1 MKDTLKQSR
10 IGQGGYFSEVFI
22 VRKDVL
28 GGLLVC
34 GAIVLSVGVSVLRSH
49 REDAVYQEW
58 AREQNRAVFDQSAQK
73 RIEDRAAAKKE
84 KEEKDDFYQRLSDGL
99 PVRMLVVGDA
109 FAGGFGARSA
119 SSSWSKLLETELRLK
134 YKVSVTLDDLSLSGA
149 NGIFGAY
156 SSVMSIPTAAAPYD
170 VCLIS
175 VGMTDDPATFPYLY
189 EGLLRGLRARF
200 PHCNVIEVE
209 GLQGTLAPDTG
220 YLDENMEA
228 IIKLGAQYHVDRFNV
243 PAEMAKGRSVKI
255 SDEVTVDADGVLVR
269 KDTVD
274 ADSKTATAQ
283 NNADVRLPAADI
295 EAFSKYTDNGLYLNN
310 AGQKVMSSLLFD
322 FIAKR
327 ASAYQGYKDGEIALV
342 YPEAA
347 GLSQYAY
354 FPAEDFSRL
363 DDFNLS
369 LSASKLVG
377 KDGKALSG
385 MLGVD
390 YTVLNGKND
399 LYVSTGAAAE
409 SRDFATGIEA
419 ETGNLN
425 DNIEARADESNAQ
438 DAMAAANGIVVQPD
452 GIAVQPNTALGRI
465 SIQSDATDPEESI
478 RIVNNGFAGNSYLLL
493 TFLSK
498 AQADA
503 FSGLIVCG
511 EIPLPPVYSD
521 FEQVSVIG
529 PVHDDG
535 TPYALD
541 KDGLPVDAD
550 GQRVT
555 LPGMK
560 VAEWLTN
567 GSAAGG
573 SVSSG
578 EASGN
583 SNTNTAGDGASGD
596 DNSTVSNTKQTA
608 PDVSSSSDEKAT
620 KISAETTQTSN
631 AEENSDITE
640 GQRQNAGDSG
650 AGNSTR
656 ESVSSTV
663 NNSPSGHY
671 NTPAGSGNENSGTS
685 VSETSAS
692 ETTATETASSA
703 AENSASTEAATA
715 TKKSS
720 AEKAAEAN
728 SGVKPTSADE
738 TTDAHGPGHETTAA
752 ETTTENAG
760 PGM

>member
-1 MKDTLKQSR
+1 M
-10 IGQGGYFSEVFI
+10 
-22 VRKDVL
+22 RKDVL
-28 GGLLVC
+28 GGLLVG
-34 GAIVLSVGVSVLRSH
+34 GAIVLFVGVSVLRSH

-134 YKVSVTLDDLSLSGA
+134 YKVSVTLDDLSLGGA

-156 SSVMSIPTAAAPYD
+156 SSVMSMPTAAAPYD

-175 VGMTDDPATFPYLY
+175 AGMTDDPATFPYLY

-200 PHCNVIEVE
+200 PHCNVIEIE
-209 GLQGTLAPDTG
+209 GLQGSLAPDTG

-243 PAEMAKGRSVKI
+243 PAEMGYS
-255 SDEVTVDADGVLVR
+255 E
-269 KDTVD
+269 KDTD
-274 ADSKTATAQ
+274 
-283 NNADVRLPAADI
+283 
-295 EAFSKYTDNGLYLNN
+295 AFSKYTDNGLYLNN

-327 ASAYQGYKDGEIALV
+327 ASAYQGYKDGDIALV

-385 MLGVD
+385 MFGVD

-399 LYVSTGAAAE
+399 LYMSTGVATN
-409 SRDFATGIEA
+409 SRNPATGIDTDA
-419 ETGNLN
+419 TNLN
-425 DNIEARADESNAQ
+425 DSLGDGSNESNTHDVM
-438 DAMAAANGIVVQPD
+438 DAEN
-452 GIAVQPNTALGRI
+452 GIAVQPNTAIGRI
-465 SIQSDATDPEESI
+465 TIQSDATDPEESI
-478 RIVNNGFAGNSYLLL
+478 RIVNNGFAGDSYLLL

-511 EIPLPPVYSD
+511 EIPLPQAYSD
-521 FEQVSVIG
+521 FEKVSIIG

-541 KDGLPVDAD
+541 KDGLPVNAD

-560 VAEWLTN
+560 IAEWLTSGN
-567 GSAAGG
+567 APDGSASG
-573 SVSSG
+573 G

-583 SNTNTAGDGASGD
+583 SNADTAGDGASDD
-596 DNSTVSNTKQTA
+596 DNSAVSNTKQTT
-608 PDVSSSSDEKAT
+608 PDGSSTSAEKAT
-620 KISAETTQTSN
+620 KISAETIQTSN
-631 AEENSDITE
+631 AEKNSHTTE
-640 GQRQNAGDSG
+640 GQRQDAGDSG
-650 AGNSTR
+650 AGNNTR
-656 ESVSSTV
+656 ESVSSTA

-671 NTPAGSGNENSGTS
+671 NTPVGSGNENSGTS
-685 VSETSAS
+685 SQ
-692 ETTATETASSA
+692 ETTATETAASETTAKETTAKETASSA
-703 AENSASTEAATA
+703 AESSASNETAAA

-728 SGVKPTSADE
+728 SSVKPTSADE